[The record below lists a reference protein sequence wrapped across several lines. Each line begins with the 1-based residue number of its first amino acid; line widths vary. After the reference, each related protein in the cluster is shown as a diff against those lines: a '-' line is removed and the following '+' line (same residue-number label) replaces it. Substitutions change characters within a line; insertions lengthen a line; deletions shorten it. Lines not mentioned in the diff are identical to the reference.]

1 MNAMVLAISAQQV
14 IRDER
19 DISQLVIRD
28 ALGQCMV

>member
-28 ALGQCMV
+28 ALDQCMV